1 MYVIMNC
8 FLYPFECFKTFLFQ
22 PYIDSDY
29 PKINNLSISLHKK
42 TQSISQSDVDDWEL
56 TRP

>member
-1 MYVIMNC
+1 MNC

-22 PYIDSDY
+22 PYIKSEY

-42 TQSISQSDVDDWEL
+42 TPSISQLDVEDLEI
-56 TRP
+56 TIP